1 MHYYNKIK
9 INLSQNKQKYNEIKP
24 DPEVKVNLFTI
35 VWVLIGFIV
44 AWINMVLIMNSPSEI
59 EVISYLSIIFTTI
72 IPGII
77 MGLKNRYW
85 AYGYLLGFSISGIPF
100 SILIDIFIGGYTF
113 ATALFI
119 FIILWLIFWKTWRSL
134 GSIKTV

>member
-1 MHYYNKIK
+1 MSDNKHKHNASRPDLEFK
-9 INLSQNKQKYNEIKP
+9 I
-24 DPEVKVNLFTI
+24 NLFTI
-35 VWVLIGFIV
+35 VWAIIGFIV
-44 AWINMVLIMNSPSEI
+44 AWINMFLIMNSPTEI

-77 MGLKNRYW
+77 IGLKNRYW
-85 AYGYLLGFSISGIPF
+85 AYSYLVGFSISGIPF
-100 SILIDIFIGGYTF
+100 MILVDIFIGGYTF

-134 GSIKTV
+134 GSIKTG